1 MSGASIHQVSTWSFW
16 HQLTEVAESF
26 VRGDDGGGTVVAVAV
41 VADQYYYIFLHH
53 QRSLEKKF
61 ATAAVAGIQH
71 IDNLWDPLREYVLSL
86 AVVGT
91 AVYNF
96 VAEGKL
102 GDYFEAHQAEEN
114 LSAGNAVSAALD
126 GSLLG
131 QHFED
136 HQRELEEN
144 VAVADVAVAF
154 VLVGAVALGGYSA
167 VV

>member
-53 QRSLEKKF
+53 QRSLGKKF

-86 AVVGT
+86 AAVGT

-114 LSAGNAVSAALD
+114 LSVSAAPD